1 MKTKVENLLK
11 SVLPSKAVII
21 VKERKQLFAPSDDY
35 KCLHIAFATSS
46 HLINNVA
53 GQMPEIVSLYLDL
66 VTLELHPQNFGGN
79 GGQLIYL
86 KPNKND
92 PREKYLAM
100 TGLKI
105 PFRKPQPNEKAV
117 LNAIEKFAKN
127 WVNAIKENK
136 DRIFH
141 DDIVNYDEFLN
152 S

>member
-21 VKERKQLFAPSDDY
+21 VKERKQLFAPSEDY
-35 KCLHIAFATSS
+35 KYIHIAFATSS
-46 HLINNVA
+46 HEIHNVS
-53 GQMPEIVSLYLDL
+53 GQLPEIVSLYLDL
-66 VTLELHPQNFGGN
+66 VTMELHPQSFGGN

-86 KPNKND
+86 KPDKNN
-92 PREKYLAM
+92 PKERYLAM
-100 TGLKI
+100 ASVKI

-127 WVNAIKENK
+127 WVAAIKENK

-141 DDIVNYDEFLN
+141 SDIVNYDEFLN

>member
-11 SVLPSKAVII
+11 SILPSKTFII
-21 VKERKQLFAPSDDY
+21 VDERKCYISSTNDDKY
-35 KCLHIAFATSS
+35 LKIAFATSS
-46 HLINNVA
+46 HLINGVPN
-53 GQMPEIVSLYLDL
+53 QYPEVVSLALDL
-66 VTLELHPQNFGGN
+66 KTLELKPQSFGCC

-100 TGLKI
+100 AGLKI

-117 LNAIEKFAKN
+117 LNAVEKFAKN